1 MLCFVKDLLLTNRF
15 LFFFHCHSNSQCH
28 IGEYKPILQEVEKML
43 SEAGLDE
50 EEIRR
55 SAAGG
60 ADAGSGKSR
69 NRR

>member
-1 MLCFVKDLLLTNRF
+1 MLCFVKVLLLTNRF
-15 LFFFHCHSNSQCH
+15 LFFFYCHFNSQCH